1 MEGGSFCVNPK
12 HPYLTFEKQL
22 RQLENRGIIVNDK
35 SFAINALQNFSYYSL
50 SNGYK
55 DLFLASR
62 SPEKFK
68 DGTTFEML
76 YTANWLDLSMSNILF
91 KYSLI
96 VEKQLKTA
104 VSHVV
109 AKSFSIEETRY
120 LNPKNYSTT
129 KAQRGKFSD
138 VQKAIDEAK
147 YKNPVCKYYM
157 DTEDNLP
164 PWIAIQGISFGSAV
178 NWYSI
183 LRGPHKLE
191 VIDSFLNLI
200 LKSGAI
206 LKLEDRKHFFKIC
219 LEQVYEFRNLS
230 AHGNRTFKLQLPEK
244 QRQVPRYLKSAKLD
258 KYYPAQD
265 GVIISRDSIFSIIM
279 SLLILI
285 NDAFVSRN
293 LINELDKLFE
303 FYADDPNIFIDSS
316 IYDLFGLEP
325 NFIEFLVSFFN
336 YKYD

>member
-1 MEGGSFCVNPK
+1 M
-12 HPYLTFEKQL
+12 
-22 RQLENRGIIVNDK
+22 
-35 SFAINALQNFSYYSL
+35 
-50 SNGYK
+50 
-55 DLFLASR
+55 
-62 SPEKFK
+62 
-68 DGTTFEML
+68 
-76 YTANWLDLSMSNILF
+76 
-91 KYSLI
+91 
-96 VEKQLKTA
+96 
-104 VSHVV
+104 
-109 AKSFSIEETRY
+109 
-120 LNPKNYSTT
+120 
-129 KAQRGKFSD
+129 
-138 VQKAIDEAK
+138 
-147 YKNPVCKYYM
+147 
-157 DTEDNLP
+157 
-164 PWIAIQGISFGSAV
+164 
-178 NWYSI
+178 
-183 LRGPHKLE
+183 
-191 VIDSFLNLI
+191 
-200 LKSGAI
+200 
-206 LKLEDRKHFFKIC
+206 EDRKHFFKIC